1 MKPSGDYEYKADKG
15 KHFVLTEKGKEWA
28 SYRDYEVGKPI
39 DIFDTYGS
47 KSMVDQGALI
57 EVDDPDFVVMPGY
70 RAVYDVH
77 GDGKHIFDTCNHI
90 VYPDR
95 EMAECAAKEFNNR
108 PWRINEQKAYVID
121 AVYEGKRP
129 KQCREY
135 NGKPVYNSDYW
146 SFNRPIGSLVEENIG
161 WDMINCVP
169 PKCMRSNCMQCGEPA
184 SEKID
189 DKTNKVR
196 LTYATFKKITDGIY
210 EWCGDCFYG
219 ENIERGKEVP
229 YTAL

>member
-39 DIFDTYGS
+39 DEDDTYAS

-57 EVDDPDFVVMPGY
+57 EVDDPDFVIKHGY
-70 RAVYDVH
+70 RAVYDVK
-77 GDGKHIFDTCNHI
+77 GDGKYIFDTCNPI

-108 PWRINEQKAYVID
+108 PWRVNEPNKAYVID
-121 AVYEGKRP
+121 AIYEGKRP

-135 NGKPVYNSDYW
+135 NGKTVYNSDYW
-146 SFNRPIGSLVEENIG
+146 SFNRPIGSLVEENIV

-169 PKCMRSNCMQCGEPA
+169 PKCMRSDCMQCGEPA
-184 SEKID
+184 GTRQDETTGKW
-189 DKTNKVR
+189 KN
-196 LTYATFKKITDGIY
+196 TYSTFKKVAEGIY
-210 EWCGDCFYG
+210 EYCGDCFKG
-219 ENIERGKEVP
+219 ENVQHGNEPV
-229 YTAL
+229 YV